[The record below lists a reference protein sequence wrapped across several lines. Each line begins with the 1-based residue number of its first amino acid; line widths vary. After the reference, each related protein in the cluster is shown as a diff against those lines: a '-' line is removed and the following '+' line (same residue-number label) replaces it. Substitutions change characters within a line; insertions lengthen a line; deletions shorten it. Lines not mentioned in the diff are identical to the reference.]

1 VLGVAEAAA
10 APGVEVGHQDVEL
23 HRGGAEVEAVRA
35 DAVRADAVRAAAVRV
50 GAEGAEGAAAEE
62 LAHRPQQQCCLLQC
76 PR

>member
-1 VLGVAEAAA
+1 MLGVAEAAA

-23 HRGGAEVEAVRA
+23 HREGAEVEAVRA
-35 DAVRADAVRAAAVRV
+35 AAVRAAAMRAAAVR
-50 GAEGAEGAAAEE
+50 APTRTEGAAAEE

>member
-50 GAEGAEGAAAEE
+50 GAEGAAAEE